1 MNLLLLLAVAV
12 PLSCLAFLSW
22 LALLGVMTLGAVI
35 NVIGIAVSPACERVS
50 PCFAI
55 ASSALHSMHPIRVC
69 QHVHAHQSKY
79 DEHNHSGHNP
89 HHTHF
94 GFFVVSF
101 VLVRHLFLLIVDCFS
116 SARHCKNLAVSAYV
130 SLTVQT
136 ASHETVQLVRSVA
149 NSYLEVESFCAR

>member
-1 MNLLLLLAVAV
+1 SIAQECGAFATYPGVSPAGLLRICACMTAVRMTNLVMNLLLLLAVAV
-12 PLSCLAFLSW
+12 PLSW

-101 VLVRHLFLLIVDCFS
+101 VLVRHLFLLNLS
-116 SARHCKNLAVSAYV
+116 STVTLQHDIAR
-130 SLTVQT
+130 
-136 ASHETVQLVRSVA
+136 
-149 NSYLEVESFCAR
+149 